1 MGLRLSITD
10 GRYLT
15 AAICTNGHVA
25 TDAIEYRNP
34 GKFCPDC
41 GAAIITGCPHCQASI
56 RGDYHVPGVFALSHY
71 SAPAFCHNCGKPFSW
86 TAEKLAAAK
95 DLADEL
101 EDLSADD
108 RAKLKTAIEDVAT
121 GGPRAEAGAARIKR
135 MVGKAGTAVGQALWK
150 ISVEVASE
158 AAKKILTSG

>member
-1 MGLRLSITD
+1 MAES
-10 GRYLT
+10 RYMT
-15 AAICTNGHVA
+15 AAVCTNGHVA
-25 TDAIEYRNP
+25 TEALEY
-34 GKFCPDC
+34 GTGQDKHCGVC
-41 GAAIITGCPHCQASI
+41 GASVIAACPNCKTPI
-56 RGDYHVPGVFALSHY
+56 RGFFHVSGVFTTAPY
-71 SAPAFCHNCGKPFSW
+71 RPPAFCFECGKPFPW

-101 EDLSADD
+101 EDVSADD

-135 MVGKAGTAVGQALWK
+135 MVGKAGTTVGQALWK

-158 AAKKILTSG
+158 AAKKILTGG

>member
-1 MGLRLSITD
+1 MTD

-15 AAICTNGHVA
+15 AAICNNGHVA
-25 TDAIEYRNP
+25 TDAVEFHENP
-34 GKFCPDC
+34 GKFCQHC
-41 GAAIITGCPHCQASI
+41 GTAIIMACPHCRAAI

-71 SAPAFCHNCGKPFSW
+71 SAPAFCHNCGKPFPW

-101 EDLSADD
+101 EDVSADD
-108 RAKLKTAIEDVAT
+108 RAKLKTAIEEVAT

-158 AAKKILTSG
+158 AAKKILTGG